1 MARTAWLLAAALAA
15 AACSGSSGPSTAPAL
30 VKVLWIAGGQPT
42 AVWDSSQ
49 PEGDLGVIAP
59 PAVQQVD
66 FVFDQRLDGTKIEN
80 GSELPIVVSWVD
92 ASGEPTVLDARVLYN
107 SVPFYGGTSSY
118 AFVRP
123 AVPGVPSSQT
133 VTFALERAV
142 LTGTSGLPFVGPH
155 LVSVMTGPL
164 TATVQ
169 LPSNADAGGS
179 VPVSFMVPIG
189 FSNRVSADGVAP
201 FVHASTATAAI
212 PISVAANA
220 SDPTVIYVTA
230 ACAGGWPT
238 AAPVTVTID
247 GGAPDAFGGLLATPA
262 SGTFTAVGAA
272 GAPADGGC

>member
-1 MARTAWLLAAALAA
+1 MPRTAWLLAAALAV
-15 AACSGSSGPSTAPAL
+15 AACSGSSGPATPPAL
-30 VKVLWIAGGQPT
+30 VNVFWIAGGQRT
-42 AVWDSSQ
+42 AVWASSQ
-49 PEGDLGVIAP
+49 PDGGLGVIAP

-66 FVFDQRLDGTKIEN
+66 FVFDQRLDGTKVEN
-80 GSELPIVVSWVD
+80 GAELPIVVSWVD
-92 ASGEPTVLDARVLYN
+92 ASGEPTVLDAQVLYN
-107 SVPFYGGTSSY
+107 SLPFYGGTSSY

-142 LTGTSGLPFVGPH
+142 LTGTSGLPYVGPH
-155 LVSVMTGPL
+155 LVSITTGPL

-179 VPVSFMVPIG
+179 VPASFMVPIG

-201 FVHASTATAAI
+201 FVHASTATGAI

-220 SDPTVIYVTA
+220 SDPTLIYVTA

-272 GAPADGGC
+272 ADGGC